1 MENTQNTQPSA
12 EQQTV
17 SEALAAHAIFL
28 SKSGWTFN
36 VIGIIAFIIG
46 LLVGIDGIWITGCA
60 AMLSGCYLLV
70 KSHQYHEKS
79 VQDKTAQDK

>member
-1 MENTQNTQPSA
+1 MENMKNTQPSA
-12 EQQTV
+12 GQQTA
-17 SEALAAHAIFL
+17 SEALAANAEFL

-60 AMLSGCYLLV
+60 SMLSGCYLLV
-70 KSHQYHEKS
+70 KSHQYHEKAMN
-79 VQDKTAQDK
+79 QK